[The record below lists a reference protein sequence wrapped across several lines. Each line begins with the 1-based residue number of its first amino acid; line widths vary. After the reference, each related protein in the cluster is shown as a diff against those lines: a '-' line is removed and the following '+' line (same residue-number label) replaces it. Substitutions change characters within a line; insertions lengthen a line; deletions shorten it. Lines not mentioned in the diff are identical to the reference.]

1 MARWILLV
9 LCLCSGCAGYRT
21 RVTFTT
27 VNGKPAV
34 SFEVE
39 ESRRLNYADR

>member
-1 MARWILLV
+1 MKKLVLLLV
-9 LCLCSGCAGYRT
+9 CLCSGCAGYRT
-21 RVTFTT
+21 RVTLTS

-39 ESRRLNYADR
+39 EARISRSGTK

>member
-1 MARWILLV
+1 MRKCILVV

-21 RVTFTT
+21 KVTLTS

-39 ESRRLNYADR
+39 EARISRSGTK

>member
-1 MARWILLV
+1 MRKWILVV

-21 RVTFTT
+21 KVTFTT

-39 ESRRLNYADR
+39 ESRRLKHEDR

>member
-1 MARWILLV
+1 MARWILL

-21 RVTFTT
+21 RVTFTKID
-27 VNGKPAV
+27 GKPAI

-39 ESRRLNYADR
+39 ESRRLDHENR

>member
-21 RVTFTT
+21 RVTFTKID
-27 VNGKPAV
+27 GKPAV
-34 SFEVE
+34 SFEIE
-39 ESRRLNYADR
+39 ESRRLDHENR

>member
-1 MARWILLV
+1 MTRWILV
-9 LCLCSGCAGYRT
+9 VCLCLCSGCAGYRT

-39 ESRRLNYADR
+39 ESRKHNEIN